1 MEHHKFV
8 SQKPCDKP
16 AKHHANHTRHE
27 TPKKIQNCKN
37 TILKKQFCT
46 LFQGCHMTVEA
57 NAASSLI
64 VDAWQVGPCGAFGD
78 HVPATA
84 MYGIHAF
91 HGNPPAH
98 PMPCPKGVWHSGSI
112 ADMPHKFLSKSL
124 KKTTQF
130 QLQCGVFIER
140 GVPVPVIRILFGLVR
155 LL

>member
-1 MEHHKFV
+1 
-8 SQKPCDKP
+8 
-16 AKHHANHTRHE
+16 
-27 TPKKIQNCKN
+27 
-37 TILKKQFCT
+37 
-46 LFQGCHMTVEA
+46 MTEA

-64 VDAWQVGPCGAFGD
+64 VDPWQVGPCGAFGD
-78 HVPATA
+78 HVLATA

-91 HGNPPAH
+91 HGNPPDH
-98 PMPCPKGVWHSGSI
+98 PMPCPKGLWHSGSI
-112 ADMPHKFLSKSL
+112 ADMPRKFLSKSL